1 MLVKVIRVIF
11 VSLLK
16 VYRFVKG
23 YISKIKANTA

>member
-1 MLVKVIRVIF
+1 MLVKVIQV

-23 YISKIKANTA
+23 YISKIKTNKA